1 MNEVKEILKLRQR
14 FKYGCLSSFNE
25 GCFEKKPCIICCKLD
40 YPISLH
46 IPIIGKWENHCT
58 TIHNICQPCRDY
70 IIWLERPW
78 SCAQLALSRAEIP
91 NGVQQMIKLY
101 CYVRVGI

>member
-1 MNEVKEILKLRQR
+1 MNEAKEILKLRQR
-14 FKYGCLSSFNE
+14 SKYGCLGSFNE

-46 IPIIGKWENHCT
+46 IPFSDDY
-58 TIHNICQPCRDY
+58 NICQPCRDY

-91 NGVQQMIKLY
+91 KDVQQMIKLY